1 MLFMNISRRFGAVYQ
16 EEQASEGGTAAT
28 APTGTEPVATEPT
41 ATEPV
46 KPVAPVTTSAE
57 PEPSVED
64 NGMQQYIDEY
74 SEGKPALS
82 LALSFLRDA
91 GISPTDDAFTLAE
104 RDGDFTL
111 LKAMLAQKGMPGT
124 DQMVAILEGAV
135 AEHQAEQEA
144 HEEATT
150 AIVEGVLGENK
161 DVILDWARENALP
174 EEKAAMN
181 DMLAAGGAYAHCV
194 AIALQHMYNGAD
206 VTQPAANPVVQA
218 KGGTSGNGP
227 ISAAEFASATQ
238 DLYNKFGQQ
247 DPRGTAEYA
256 QLQRRREAGRTR
268 GI

>member
-16 EEQASEGGTAAT
+16 EEQASEGGAPAV
-28 APTGTEPVATEPT
+28 APTGDAVPAAEPAAVEP
-41 ATEPV
+41 A
-46 KPVAPVTTSAE
+46 KPVAPVTPSAE
-57 PEPSVED
+57 PSTPAD

-82 LALSFLRDA
+82 LALGFLRDA

-111 LKAMLAQKGMPGT
+111 LKALLAQKGLAGT

-135 AEHQAEQEA
+135 AEHQAEQAA

-161 DVILDWARENALP
+161 DVILNWARENALP

-181 DMLAAGGAYAHCV
+181 DMLAAGGPYAHCV